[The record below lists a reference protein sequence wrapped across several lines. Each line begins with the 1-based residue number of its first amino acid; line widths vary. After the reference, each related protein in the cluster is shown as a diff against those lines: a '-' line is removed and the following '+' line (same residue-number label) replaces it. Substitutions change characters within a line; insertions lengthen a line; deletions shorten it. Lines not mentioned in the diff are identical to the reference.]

1 MSYQELSNI
10 LNNLLNNAFDEVI
23 KEECINKNIKLE
35 IVNRNK
41 ESHLIIKNQIANVN
55 DLNLNE
61 MFERGFST
69 KNIGTRGYGLYNVKK
84 IINLH
89 KGFIKVNI
97 ESGKI
102 KFDFYF
108 NNSSG

>member
-1 MSYQELSNI
+1 MCKAKKYNVNLQYKIENNVLDDILSYQELSNI

-55 DLNLNE
+55 DLN
-61 MFERGFST
+61 F
-69 KNIGTRGYGLYNVKK
+69 K
-84 IINLH
+84 
-89 KGFIKVNI
+89 
-97 ESGKI
+97 
-102 KFDFYF
+102 
-108 NNSSG
+108 